1 MNKRR
6 NCQKSITFQYLVF
19 WKSIS
24 SFTDQSVQ
32 SANVQKFL
40 TKNRSIILLHRMIW
54 KIKEKKIAHK
64 AECLVKI
71 VDLTVFY
78 EAVYWIED
86 FCSSME
92 IDVL

>member
-1 MNKRR
+1 
-6 NCQKSITFQYLVF
+6 
-19 WKSIS
+19 
-24 SFTDQSVQ
+24 
-32 SANVQKFL
+32 
-40 TKNRSIILLHRMIW
+40 MIW
-54 KIKEKKIAHK
+54 KKREKIAYK

-92 IDVL
+92 IDVF